1 MRKSPAGTIHRRT
14 LTASILLVAFAVRA
28 LIPPGFMPAT
38 DRPFSLEICWEG
50 LPSGML
56 QHGESMDMDSI
67 DMDSIDMGSMD
78 MASPHAGSAHAGH
91 SSHTEHCVFGTACSA
106 GPISHPPLLSD
117 LSFTRQLRTVALV
130 SVAGAV
136 RLVHLPQP
144 RAPPGQLS

>member
-1 MRKSPAGTIHRRT
+1 MRSVLRKRNRRA
-14 LTASILLVAFAVRA
+14 LAASILLVAFAVRA

-38 DRPFSLEICWEG
+38 DRPFALEICWEG
-50 LPSGML
+50 LPSGVL
-56 QHGESMDMDSI
+56 QHGQSM
-67 DMDSIDMGSMD
+67 DMDSIDMGSMG
-78 MASPHAGSAHAGH
+78 MASMDAGSMDAGSTHAGH

-117 LSFTRQLRTVALV
+117 LSFTRQLRAVAFV